1 MKATEIF
8 NQPIVTSNAS
18 IDDSLDPKIIEA
30 LCVHNDRLSYDY
42 ERLYNSGKLL
52 KILKTPK
59 KAMTNDIT
67 CRIFTADDECSH
79 PGFHL
84 MKGADFI
91 LPLVFLHNALIA
103 RLEKETK
110 ETEVIIWPGIRGD
123 VVTDVMENWETEG
136 YLEDIKAIYNLHY
149 NLTRNYYKN
158 HVERMSEED
167 CKKLLAEIEELD
179 ICVAVLQ

>member
-1 MKATEIF
+1 MKATELF
-8 NQPIVTSNAS
+8 NRPIVVDNAA
-18 IDDSLDPKIIEA
+18 IDDSLDPKLIER
-30 LCVHNDRLSYDY
+30 LSVRNDRLPYDY

-52 KILKTPK
+52 KILKNPK
-59 KAMTNDIT
+59 KSMPNDIV
-67 CRIFTADDECSH
+67 CREEEGGLGLNVS
-79 PGFHL
+79 
-84 MKGADFI
+84 KGTDFI

-123 VVTDVMENWETEG
+123 VVTDVMEKWETEG
-136 YLEDIKAIYNLHY
+136 YLEDIKAIYNLHF
-149 NLTRNYYKN
+149 NLTRKYYKN

-179 ICVAVLQ
+179 LSLLFIL